1 MATYFIS
8 DLHLSPAQPKVAA
21 GLHTFLNE
29 EAAGADALYILGD
42 FFDAWI
48 GDDDDSE
55 AALTVQ
61 QWLIDLVATG
71 VPVYF
76 IRGNRDF
83 LVGNA
88 FAEKTGCTLLEDQ
101 TVIDLYGN
109 RALIMHGD
117 TLCTEDIE
125 YLQFRAMVRDPNWQQ
140 NVLSL
145 PLPQRRQMAKDLR
158 AKSQS
163 LNAIKASDIM
173 DVTPSEVKRT
183 MLETKVNLL
192 IHGHTHRPAVHDFS
206 LEGQAAKRIVL
217 GDWHEQGWMLKATPE
232 GALDLI
238 AFDL

>member
-21 GLHTFLNE
+21 GLHTFLSQ

-55 AALTVQ
+55 AALTLQ
-61 QWLIDLVATG
+61 QWLIDYVKSG

-88 FAEKTGCTLLEDQ
+88 FAEKTGCTLMEDQ

-173 DVTPSEVKRT
+173 DVTPDEVKRT
-183 MLETKVNLL
+183 MLESKVNLL
-192 IHGHTHRPAVHDFS
+192 IHGHTHRPAVHDLS

-217 GDWHEQGWMLKATPE
+217 GDWHEQGWMLKATSE
-232 GALDLI
+232 GKLDLI